1 MAKRAKPKQP
11 DVPWADAGNEIV
23 EPGIGLGFVQW
34 ENPGESIRGKLLP
47 RWRSKSMRSAAVAI
61 ELTEVPN
68 VPVYHTE
75 DGSKPERL
83 DVGLGDKVNFSLSYD
98 LSRKLTPNLEGREIG
113 VYYQGDQVTPKG
125 NMRVFKVFTFEDDQ
139 LPF

>member
-1 MAKRAKPKQP
+1 MTKRAKPKQP
-11 DVPWADAGNEIV
+11 DVPWADSTDEIT

-34 ENPGESIRGKLLP
+34 ESPGDSLRGKLLP
-47 RWRSKSMRSAAVAI
+47 RWRSKSMRSGAVAI

-68 VPVYHTE
+68 VDILHTE
-75 DGSKPERL
+75 GGGTPKKL
-83 DVGLGDKVNFSLSYD
+83 DVGPGDKVNVTLSYD

-113 VYYQGDQVTPKG
+113 LYYQGDQDTPKG
-125 NMRVFKVFTFEDDQ
+125 SMRVFRVFTFEPDQ